1 MDETNASSQNP
12 EDRLNTMLILAIIS
26 VALGFTNLLP
36 IPALDG
42 GRLILLL
49 PELILRKKVPQKV
62 ENIINLIGFAALIT
76 LMIVITTMDIFDPV
90 AIP

>member
-1 MDETNASSQNP
+1 
-12 EDRLNTMLILAIIS
+12 

-49 PELILRKKVPQKV
+49 PEIFLRKKVPARV
-62 ENIINLIGFAALIT
+62 ENIINMVGFVALIA
-76 LMIVITTMDIFDPV
+76 LMVIVTTMDIINPIV
-90 AIP
+90 MP

>member
-1 MDETNASSQNP
+1 
-12 EDRLNTMLILAIIS
+12 

-49 PELILRKKVPQKV
+49 PEIFLRKKVPAKV
-62 ENIINLIGFAALIT
+62 ENVINMVGFAALLA
-76 LMIVITTMDIFDPV
+76 LMVIITTMDIINPV
-90 AIP
+90 VMP

>member
-1 MDETNASSQNP
+1 
-12 EDRLNTMLILAIIS
+12 

-49 PELILRKKVPQKV
+49 PEIFLRKKVPAKV
-62 ENIINLIGFAALIT
+62 ENIINMVGFAALIA
-76 LMIVITTMDIFDPV
+76 LMVIITTMDIINPIV
-90 AIP
+90 MP